1 MYLCVIMKE
10 ILFKFLDLK
19 YSGKTIVIYS
29 YSNDDASCQIYYA
42 DSDDSDDFI
51 MEIHFS
57 DNLIKV
63 IINDSVT
70 DHILKY
76 MNLSNTTIESYIL
89 EWCRTNVRQDIII

>member
-1 MYLCVIMKE
+1 MKK
-10 ILFKFLDLK
+10 ILFEFLDVK
-19 YSGKTIVIYS
+19 YNGKTIVMYS
-29 YSNDDASCQIYYA
+29 YNNDDVSSQIYYA

-57 DNLIKV
+57 NNLIKV
-63 IINDSVT
+63 IINDLVT

-89 EWCRTNVRQDIII
+89 EWCKINVKQ